1 MTRMYSPSPT
11 VPSSRTPLYMQGF
24 PNEQMLAGL
33 GQDDGSG
40 FDFTPPPPDLPIVSP
55 LDPSTMGPSLP
66 GDVFTYSPGFT
77 PGSPII
83 APAGAFDPNP
93 LDYTSQQAAI
103 AAGVPPAT
111 AAAAWANPA
120 AYGGGGVPGNSSAA
134 QISQAVAA
142 SARAAG
148 TIALGPGASPRV
160 RVGVPGLPDCGS
172 FGDNGVALCNLPGSS
187 SSFTSLL
194 TASSII
200 PGVPNIVILGGALIA
215 LMAAGKR

>member
-11 VPSSRTPLYMQGF
+11 VASSRTPLYMQGF

-40 FDFTPPPPDLPIVSP
+40 FDFTPPPPDLPIVDQGVLNLATASP
-55 LDPSTMGPSLP
+55 PLPSLP

-77 PGSPII
+77 PGAPII

-103 AAGVPPAT
+103 NAGVPPAT

-120 AYGGGGVPGNSSAA
+120 AYGGGGTPGTSAA
-134 QISQAVAA
+134 AQATQAAAAAARAVA
-142 SARAAG
+142 
-148 TIALGPGASPRV
+148 TLGPGASPRV
-160 RVGVPGLPDCGS
+160 AVYPPGY
-172 FGDNGVALCNLPGSS
+172 VAPG
-187 SSFTSLL
+187 SFTSLL

-200 PGVPNIVILGGALIA
+200 PGVPNLFILGGALIA